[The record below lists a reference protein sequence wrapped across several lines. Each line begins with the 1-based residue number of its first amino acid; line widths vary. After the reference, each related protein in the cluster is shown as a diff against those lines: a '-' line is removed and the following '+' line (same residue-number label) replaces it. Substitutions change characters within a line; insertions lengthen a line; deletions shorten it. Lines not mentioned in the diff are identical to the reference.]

1 MNWFMVPEHLIFV
14 LGTLFLSIILEA
26 VIISR
31 LTKFTRKKDS
41 ENVDEKIE
49 WFRNWWLEFIIY
61 VLATSIVG
69 LFIVSLVKKENITLA
84 DANNWVSIILG
95 FVALVVG
102 IISLY
107 LSFYNVDQANKSQ
120 QEIQKTAEEMSTIK
134 GWQQDLKGRWHYY
147 NKLGQMARNEWKKS
161 GNEWFYLGDD
171 GELLKDTLIDDNG
184 CIYYVDKEG
193 IMVKNTWVNVN
204 GKKYYMTESG
214 KAFMNGTIVIDGKKY
229 TFENGCL
236 KNNEDPVEE

>member
-14 LGTLFLSIILEA
+14 LCTLFLSIILEA

-84 DANNWVSIILG
+84 DATG
-95 FVALVVG
+95 
-102 IISLY
+102 
-107 LSFYNVDQANKSQ
+107 YN
-120 QEIQKTAEEMSTIK
+120 
-134 GWQQDLKGRWHYY
+134 R
-147 NKLGQMARNEWKKS
+147 
-161 GNEWFYLGDD
+161 
-171 GELLKDTLIDDNG
+171 
-184 CIYYVDKEG
+184 
-193 IMVKNTWVNVN
+193 
-204 GKKYYMTESG
+204 
-214 KAFMNGTIVIDGKKY
+214 
-229 TFENGCL
+229 
-236 KNNEDPVEE
+236 